1 MLRSIPLRLSAPFDP
16 MNKRCAILFLALCA
30 GCVAPSRCILREYV
44 APEGFAE
51 FYSDL
56 GNTNISYEWAPNDYE
71 PASPVCVLRDAP
83 PDERLV
89 HFLHSSG
96 FEFPKGAW
104 VRFNTN
110 SMRVLVFSST
120 RDHDQFRERF
130 WMNRLGKPGW
140 FYPIGE
146 SNNTSEGIRQPAD
159 GLPKPS
165 M

>member
-1 MLRSIPLRLSAPFDP
+1 
-16 MNKRCAILFLALCA
+16 MNNRCAVLFLALCT

-51 FYSDL
+51 LYSNL
-56 GNTNISYEWAPNDYE
+56 GNTNMSYTSAPSDCE
-71 PASPVCVLRDAP
+71 PASPVHVLHDAP
-83 PDERLV
+83 PDKRIVYL
-89 HFLHSSG
+89 LRSTG
-96 FEFPKGAW
+96 FEFPRGAW
-104 VRFNTN
+104 VRFDTN

-120 RDHDQFRERF
+120 RDHNQFRERF

-159 GLPKPS
+159 GSPKPS